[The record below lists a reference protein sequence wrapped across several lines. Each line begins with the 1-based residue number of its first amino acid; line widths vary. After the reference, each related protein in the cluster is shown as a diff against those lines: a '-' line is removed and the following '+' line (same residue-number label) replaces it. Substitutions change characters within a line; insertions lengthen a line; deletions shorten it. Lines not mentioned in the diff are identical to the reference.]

1 MQCGSQNIKYGESLA
16 GELAVDSSSVNGGNV
31 SDTNVGNLSVTQRT
45 VERDFAIVQK
55 AGIIRHEGKVDAGI
69 WVVLENFKQFVLDN
83 DRQFVFQTDTKRG
96 RHG

>member
-1 MQCGSQNIKYGESLA
+1 MAE
-16 GELAVDSSSVNGGNV
+16 
-31 SDTNVGNLSVTQRT
+31 TLSVTQRT
-45 VERDFAIVQK
+45 VERDFAILQK

-69 WVVLENFKQFVLDN
+69 WVVLENIKQFVLDY

>member
-1 MQCGSQNIKYGESLA
+1 MSA
-16 GELAVDSSSVNGGNV
+16 
-31 SDTNVGNLSVTQRT
+31 TLSVTQHT
-45 VERDFAIVQK
+45 VELDFAIVQK

-69 WVVLENFKQFVLDN
+69 WVVLKNFKQFVLDN

>member
-1 MQCGSQNIKYGESLA
+1 MAE
-16 GELAVDSSSVNGGNV
+16 
-31 SDTNVGNLSVTQRT
+31 TLSVTQHT
-45 VERDFAIVQK
+45 VERDFAILQK
-55 AGIIRHEGKVDAGI
+55 AGIIRHERKVDAGL